1 MLALARTFALRGVE
15 AREVRVEVDV
25 RTGIPSFIVVG
36 LPDTAVRES
45 RERVR
50 AAIANSGFEFPMRR
64 ITVSLAPADLPKAGP
79 GYDLAIAGGVLAA
92 SGQLPAAVLD
102 RVALA
107 GELALDGTVRP
118 IHGALAM
125 AERARRSAI
134 ERIAVPGANAVEA
147 ALANLAEVNGSDPA
161 AEVGVLGMSALAD
174 LGAIAAGGGPP
185 LEPTPALPP
194 AGAVPA
200 DLPDLADLRGQPF
213 LRWALEVAAAGGH
226 SLLMLGPPGA
236 GKSMAGLRLQSLLPP
251 LAANEAIEAI
261 RIAGVYGRAA
271 SAPSRA
277 RPFRAPHH
285 TISAAGLVGGGSPP
299 RAGEATLAHRGV
311 LFLDELGEFSR
322 DALEALRQPLEE
334 GRVVIA
340 RARGSIDLPC
350 RFMLVAAANPCPC
363 GRGAGEGDCECS
375 PAAVRRYRSRL
386 SGALADRVDLS
397 VGVEQPAAE
406 ALAGPPGEPSE
417 AVRDRVVKA
426 RERQAARLGSGRC
439 NGELGAAELRRT
451 VSLEPG
457 APATLLAGHANL
469 GLSAR
474 GRDRVLRVARTVA
487 DLAGSDSVSAEHVG
501 RALALRRR
509 EQR

>member
-1 MLALARTFALRGVE
+1 MLALARTFALHGVE

-25 RTGIPSFIVVG
+25 RSGIPSFTVVG
-36 LPDTAVRES
+36 LPDAAVRES

-50 AAIANSGFEFPMRR
+50 AAISNSGFEFPMRR

-92 SGQLPAAVLD
+92 SGQLPEALLD
-102 RVALA
+102 GVALA

-118 IHGALAM
+118 LRGALAM
-125 AERARRSAI
+125 AERARRLAVA
-134 ERIAVPGANAVEA
+134 RIAVPVPNASEA
-147 ALANLAEVNGSDPA
+147 ALANLAEPNGAGLA
-161 AEVGVLGMSALAD
+161 AKVDVLGLRTLGELGALAA
-174 LGAIAAGGGPP
+174 GAGPAP
-185 LEPTPALPP
+185 EAVPALPP
-194 AGAVPA
+194 ANVMPA
-200 DLPDLADLRGQPF
+200 GLPDLADLRGQPF

-236 GKSMAGLRLQSLLPP
+236 GKSMAGLRLQSLLPA
-251 LAANEAIEAI
+251 LEANEAIEAM
-261 RIAGVYGRAA
+261 RIAGAYGRGAG
-271 SAPSRA
+271 APSRA

-285 TISAAGLVGGGSPP
+285 TISVAGLVGGGSPP
-299 RAGEATLAHRGV
+299 RPGEITLAHRGV

-322 DALEALRQPLEE
+322 DSLEALRQPLEE
-334 GRVVIA
+334 GRVVIS
-340 RARGSIDLPC
+340 RARGSVELPC

-363 GRGAGEGDCECS
+363 GRGAGEGDCDCS

-397 VGVEQPAAE
+397 VSVEQPPAE
-406 ALAGPPGEPSE
+406 ALAGPAGEPSA
-417 AVRDRVVKA
+417 AVRERVIRA
-426 RERQAARLGSGRC
+426 REGQAARLGRGRC
-439 NGELGAAELRRT
+439 NGELDAAELRRT
-451 VSLEPG
+451 ISLDAG
-457 APATLLAGHANL
+457 SRSALLGGHARL

-487 DLAGSDSVSAEHVG
+487 DLDGSEGVSAEHVG